1 MIKISN
7 GHVVEKRD
15 RVTIRFAGD
24 SGDGIQLTGGQF
36 TDTTAI
42 FGNDLSTFPDFPAE
56 IRAPAGT
63 LFGVSGFQIQFSSD
77 HVHTP
82 GDECDV
88 LIAMNPAALKV
99 NLTHLKKNGIIIIN
113 KDTFNAR
120 NLKLAEYEKNPLEDR
135 SLDGYQVFDVPVT
148 SLTREALS
156 TSPLSTKEVDRCKN
170 FFALGIAYW
179 MFTRPLDNTLE
190 WISKKF
196 KATPQFA
203 EANIKALNAGFGY
216 ALSTEI
222 FTTAYNIEKA
232 SVEPGVYRNITGNEA
247 LVLGLITAGH
257 KAGKEIFLG
266 GYPITPASDI
276 LHMMAHHRNF
286 NVKTFQAEDEIA
298 GIGAAIGA
306 SFAGS
311 LGVTTSSGPGIALK
325 TEFLGYATIME
336 LPLIVMNIQRGGP
349 STGLPTKT
357 EQADLLQALYGRN
370 GEAPIPVIAAQSPAD
385 CFNAVYEAAKIA
397 LKFTTPVFLLSD
409 GYIANGAEPWLI
421 PDMEKIEKIEVP
433 NADPAKKYYPYERN
447 NETLSRYMALPGTPG
462 MEHRL
467 GGLEKEDITG
477 NVNYTPENHEKMVM
491 LRAEKIKR
499 IGKFVPEPVINGEEQ
514 GEMLI
519 VSWGST
525 YGTIRNTV
533 EYIRKQGDKISWC
546 HLRWI
551 NPLPL
556 VLGRVIHNFKHVFV
570 PEINLGQ
577 LVKVI
582 RSEYL
587 VDAIAYNKVRGLP
600 FNTNDM
606 IEAIYKNLKDKR

>member
-1 MIKISN
+1 
-7 GHVVEKRD
+7 
-15 RVTIRFAGD
+15 
-24 SGDGIQLTGGQF
+24 
-36 TDTTAI
+36 
-42 FGNDLSTFPDFPAE
+42 
-56 IRAPAGT
+56 
-63 LFGVSGFQIQFSSD
+63 
-77 HVHTP
+77 
-82 GDECDV
+82 
-88 LIAMNPAALKV
+88 
-99 NLTHLKKNGIIIIN
+99 
-113 KDTFNAR
+113 
-120 NLKLAEYEKNPLEDR
+120 
-135 SLDGYQVFDVPVT
+135 
-148 SLTREALS
+148 
-156 TSPLSTKEVDRCKN
+156 
-170 FFALGIAYW
+170 
-179 MFTRPLDNTLE
+179 
-190 WISKKF
+190 
-196 KATPQFA
+196 
-203 EANIKALNAGFGY
+203 
-216 ALSTEI
+216 
-222 FTTAYNIEKA
+222 
-232 SVEPGVYRNITGNEA
+232 
-247 LVLGLITAGH
+247 
-257 KAGKEIFLG
+257 
-266 GYPITPASDI
+266 
-276 LHMMAHHRNF
+276 
-286 NVKTFQAEDEIA
+286 
-298 GIGAAIGA
+298 
-306 SFAGS
+306 
-311 LGVTTSSGPGIALK
+311 
-325 TEFLGYATIME
+325 
-336 LPLIVMNIQRGGP
+336 
-349 STGLPTKT
+349 
-357 EQADLLQALYGRN
+357 
-370 GEAPIPVIAAQSPAD
+370 
-385 CFNAVYEAAKIA
+385 
-397 LKFTTPVFLLSD
+397 
-409 GYIANGAEPWLI
+409 
-421 PDMEKIEKIEVP
+421 MEKIEKIEVP

-499 IGKFVPEPVINGEEQ
+499 IGKFGPEPVINGEEQ